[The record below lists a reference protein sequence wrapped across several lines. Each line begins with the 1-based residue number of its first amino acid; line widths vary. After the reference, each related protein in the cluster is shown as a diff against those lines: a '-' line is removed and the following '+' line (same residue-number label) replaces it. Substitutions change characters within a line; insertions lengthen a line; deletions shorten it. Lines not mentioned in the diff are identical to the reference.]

1 MTYNK
6 LYIDQRF
13 PYYKNIDNNNNF
25 IISNKNHP
33 SYNFDEYIVC
43 QELYNYKGLNASYYY
58 SFICNSIFNNG
69 LSVKREEIYHN
80 IQKFNISFSKLILLI
95 KKKYKKSKNVQNV
108 LLEDFKLNNMK
119 IIHNNY
125 LFIFDYFEI
134 YKIVKESFFFNTEK
148 ECKKIIIKNPYT
160 NKKFDYPIL
169 IQIYFQLLNYGKV
182 PEMFFLYFKSNFSSN
197 KLKENYLINLYINNF
212 KNDYINLT
220 FSGKLKFIS
229 SMLQNTDGKEYENFN
244 NLSSEIKFNLFEN
257 ITLNYYLELQI
268 ESFFFTGYECISDNY
283 RKKYESFLMKIKS
296 KNPFLGRKIIQNKK
310 YSIMSNFII

>member
-1 MTYNK
+1 MAYNK
-6 LYIDQRF
+6 LYIDQKF

-33 SYNFDEYIVC
+33 LYNFDEYIVC
-43 QELYNYKGLNASYYY
+43 QELYNFKGTNVSYYN
-58 SFICNSIFNNG
+58 SFIKNKLFDNS
-69 LSVKREEIYHN
+69 LSVKREEIYYN
-80 IQKFNISFSKLILLI
+80 IQKFNFSLSRLILLI
-95 KKKYKKSKNVQNV
+95 KNKYKKSKNLQNV
-108 LLEDFKLNNMK
+108 LLDNFKINNIK
-119 IIHNNY
+119 IIHNNH

-134 YKIVKESFFFNTEK
+134 YKIIKESFYFNTEK
-148 ECKKIIIKNPYT
+148 ECNKIIIKNPYT
-160 NKKFDYPIL
+160 NKKFGYPIL

-182 PEMFFLYFKSNFSSN
+182 PEMFFLYFKSNFSSK

-212 KNDYINLT
+212 KNDYINL
-220 FSGKLKFIS
+220 SSHGKLKFIS

-268 ESFFFTGYECISDNY
+268 ESFFFTRYECISDNY
-283 RKKYESFLMKIKS
+283 RKKYESFLMKLKS

-310 YSIMSNFII
+310 YSIISNFNI